1 MSLTL
6 CLCCCSV
13 AKLCLTLRLH
23 GLQHSRLFCPS
34 LSPGVCSDSCP
45 LIWWCFLTI
54 ASSDTY
60 LCVWCVYIH
69 IYKCIYASNILWKNG
84 GGEAEGIKIL
94 VVYWNDILA
103 DRSHIWLNSLL
114 VAGEKSSLALAE
126 AMCDLT
132 ISPHRWGEVFSS
144 SAWGRRPQSGPGG
157 VRVSHWAFCTELAAP
172 LLLPLPLVPRVEGP
186 LVTDTWL
193 QTETHP
199 LVFSI
204 IFRFRG
210 ELCATGKRKQT
221 FLWFVEGTPFA
232 SGPCL
237 CSLVGLL
244 LPSPLLRCWLSWLW
258 QPVAFSSVF
267 QPGSH
272 TPNASRD
279 IRIYNSDWGNG

>member
-132 ISPHRWGEVFSS
+132 ISPHRWGEVFSI
-144 SAWGRRPQSGPGG
+144 SAWGHLPQSGPGG
-157 VRVSHWAFCTELAAP
+157 VRVSHWAFCTEPAAP

-193 QTETHP
+193 QTERHP

-210 ELCATGKRKQT
+210 DCVPRERGSKDSFDSWK
-221 FLWFVEGTPFA
+221 E
-232 SGPCL
+232 
-237 CSLVGLL
+237 LL
-244 LPSPLLRCWLSWLW
+244 LLLVPAFVPWYGFFSLLHCYAADCRDCDNLWLFHLFFSP
-258 QPVAFSSVF
+258 V
-267 QPGSH
+267 H
-272 TPNASRD
+272 TLQMPAET
-279 IRIYNSDWGNG
+279 